1 MSCVLVGNFG
11 GLSAHMPQI
20 RQEKF
25 DVAFTVGEEQPTFIF
40 FSVLESRLGTGSIDG
55 PNIMMEGVR
64 RQHEH
69 HTTKRTMISKRTGWF
84 TILLLHLLQSYAA
97 TCAATRIILKLTG
110 YTTRQPEKSFL
121 S

>member
-1 MSCVLVGNFG
+1 MGNFG

-25 DVAFTVGEEQPTFIF
+25 DVAFTVGEEQPTFNL
-40 FSVLESRLGTGSIDG
+40 FSVLDSRLGTGSIVG

-97 TCAATRIILKLTG
+97 TCGLAARDLWQKGLDSNCDTELKITA
-110 YTTRQPEKSFL
+110 YNA
-121 S
+121 